1 MLTHFMSS
9 EIDEIFHNDFGRLGL
24 ARSTFSRYNDTLIP
38 YRFPRMMMMMM
49 FLVVMWMMMMMMIVP
64 GRVGNRVVS
73 RFLHGIMMMTHGRR
87 RCCMETTTTCHES
100 GIGPIGDLKQ
110 MGW

>member
-9 EIDEIFHNDFGRLGL
+9 EIDEIFHDDFGRLGF

-38 YRFPRMMMMMM
+38 YRFP
-49 FLVVMWMMMMMMIVP
+49 LMMMMIVLVVMMIAP

-73 RFLHGIMMMTHGRR
+73 RFLHCILIVMVTHGRR
-87 RCCMETTTTCHES
+87 CRCCMETCHER

>member
-9 EIDEIFHNDFGRLGL
+9 EIDEIFHDDFGRLGF

-38 YRFPRMMMMMM
+38 YRFPLMMMMMMM
-49 FLVVMWMMMMMMIVP
+49 FLVVMMIAP

-73 RFLHGIMMMTHGRR
+73 RFLHCILIVMVTHGGG
-87 RCCMETTTTCHES
+87 CCMETTTTCHER